1 MNCLIEYSLD
11 RENNR
16 LYIIRILI
24 AICAYSNPMNIVVDG
39 RYQIIKRLG
48 KGGFAHTY
56 LAKNLTAQG
65 EPTCV
70 VKQLRPKVEHP
81 QMLQLFKLEASILN
95 RFKHS
100 QIPQAVDCFEHQGDF
115 FMVQDF
121 VAGDD
126 LSKEFTIGHQ
136 WSEAKV
142 ISFLREM
149 LKVLGYVHQQ
159 QAIHRDIKPAN
170 IVRRWDNGQLC
181 LIDFGAVQDLDSD
194 AVAPTTVVGTPG
206 YHAPEQAQGAATFG
220 SDIYSLGMTAIQF
233 LTGHYPLHL
242 PKNEEKEVVWRDLT
256 SISDRLAMILDQMI
270 RVDRTCRYDCTMAVL
285 EDLEPLTLN
294 LEREQISPA
303 QIFETAGD
311 RQLTTKIMAIAMLIG
326 LGFLSTATIVS
337 QIESPPVNVGVD
349 R

>member
-1 MNCLIEYSLD
+1 
-11 RENNR
+11 
-16 LYIIRILI
+16 
-24 AICAYSNPMNIVVDG
+24 MNIIVDG

-56 LAKNLTAQG
+56 LAKNLAAPG
-65 EPTCV
+65 EPKCV
-70 VKQLRPKVEHP
+70 VKQLRPKVDHP
-81 QMLQLFKLEASILN
+81 RMLQLFDLEAAILN

-100 QIPQAVDCFEHQGDF
+100 QIPKMVECFEHQGDR

-142 ISFLREM
+142 IRFLREM
-149 LKVLGYVHQQ
+149 LKVLNYVHQK

-170 IVRRWDNGQLC
+170 IIRRWDNGQLC
-181 LIDFGAVQDLDSD
+181 LIDFGAVRDLGSNSLDPR
-194 AVAPTTVVGTPG
+194 AIVGTPG
-206 YHAPEQAQGAATFG
+206 YHAPEQVQGIATFS

-256 SISDRLAMILDQMI
+256 RISDRLATILEQMI
-270 RVDRTCRYDCTMAVL
+270 RVDQTCRYDCTMAVL
-285 EDLEPLTLN
+285 EDLETLPIEFDDDN
-294 LEREQISPA
+294 QEFFCRLPDLESNQ
-303 QIFETAGD
+303 
-311 RQLTTKIMAIAMLIG
+311 QLTSKIMAVGVLIG
-326 LGFLSTATIVS
+326 LGCVSTAAIVS
-337 QIESPPVNVGVD
+337 RVQSPQVNVGNESLVE

>member
-1 MNCLIEYSLD
+1 
-11 RENNR
+11 
-16 LYIIRILI
+16 
-24 AICAYSNPMNIVVDG
+24 MNIVVAG

-56 LAKNLTAQG
+56 LAKNLTAPG
-65 EPTCV
+65 TPTCV

-81 QMLQLFKLEASILN
+81 RMLQLFQSEAAILYRLN
-95 RFKHS
+95 HR

-142 ISFLREM
+142 IRFLREM

-170 IVRRWDNGQLC
+170 IIRRWDNGQLC
-181 LIDFGAVQDLDSD
+181 LIDFGAVQDLGGD
-194 AVAPTTVVGTPG
+194 TVDRLVIGTPG
-206 YHAPEQAQGAATFG
+206 YHAPEQAEGIASFG
-220 SDIYSLGMTAIQF
+220 SDIYALGMTAIQF

-242 PKNEEKEVVWRDLT
+242 PKDLDKEVVWRDLAGV
-256 SISDRLAMILDQMI
+256 SDRLATILDQMT
-270 RVDRTCRYDCTMAVL
+270 RVDSIDRYSCTMAVL
-285 EDLEPLTLN
+285 EDLETLGADFDD
-294 LEREQISPA
+294 EQLSPTQLFDA
-303 QIFETAGD
+303 AND
-311 RQLTTKIMAIAMLIG
+311 RQFTNKIMAVAMLIG
-326 LGFLSTATIVS
+326 LGFLSTAAIVS
-337 QIESPPVNVGVD
+337 QVQSPQVPVDSELVPL